1 MKLKSDLYNEPSY
14 ILPAGVSR
22 EQRMCWAKKI
32 VQEIANERGVTV
44 AEMLYEIEQ
53 ELHMDAL
60 RKVLLK

>member
-1 MKLKSDLYNEPSY
+1 MKLKSDLYM
-14 ILPAGVSR
+14 LPTGLSR

-32 VQEIANERGVTV
+32 VQDIANEHGVTV

-53 ELHMDAL
+53 ELHMDTL

>member
-1 MKLKSDLYNEPSY
+1 MSNLYNEPSHVM
-14 ILPAGVSR
+14 PAGLSR

-32 VQEIANERGVTV
+32 VQEITNEQGVTV

>member
-1 MKLKSDLYNEPSY
+1 MCNFYNEPSY
-14 ILPAGVSR
+14 VIPAGLSR

-32 VQEIANERGVTV
+32 VQEIAHEQGVTV

-53 ELHMDAL
+53 ELHMDTL